1 MHPAYTYDRI
11 IHRDRSTNERRK
23 HVLSDRRRGAA
34 GAAGYSWRRRLP
46 PVLPRRGL
54 RDLPVLRLRET
65 PGELQLLHDAQRL
78 HAPSLRWH
86 AADLQLALNQS
97 VRDSIWTKT
106 NLPVF
111 ANKTLAPVHVAIRI
125 NVCMIVYIEK

>member
-86 AADLQLALNQS
+86 AADLQLALNRS

-106 NLPVF
+106 NLLVF
-111 ANKTLAPVHVAIRI
+111 ANKAFAPVYGHPNKCV
-125 NVCMIVYIEK
+125 IVYIQK